1 MKLAKESWILVVI
14 SIADLIITLVLLTKG
29 AVEANPWMKSYL
41 IMGVGYFILVK
52 VMFVVGPIAI
62 LEWARRHR
70 PQFVK
75 QMSRLAIAAYLTSY
89 FSFMVRYNVIP
100 LNRSSVPSSQIAAI
114 LSMGNQSSSKMNIE
128 SSSSIWVRRYW
139 GNR

>member
-1 MKLAKESWILVVI
+1 MKLAKESWILIVI
-14 SIADLIITLVLLTKG
+14 CIADLIITLALLTKG

-41 IMGVGYFILVK
+41 EMGVGYFILIK
-52 VMFVVGPIAI
+52 VMFVIGPIAI

-75 QMSRLAIAAYLTSY
+75 QMSRLAIAAYLASY

-100 LNRSSVPSSQIAAI
+100 ISRSPVSPSQVAAI
-114 LSMGNQSSSKMNIE
+114 LSMGNQSSSKVNIE
-128 SSSSIWVRRYW
+128 PSNAIWIRRYL
-139 GNR
+139 GSR